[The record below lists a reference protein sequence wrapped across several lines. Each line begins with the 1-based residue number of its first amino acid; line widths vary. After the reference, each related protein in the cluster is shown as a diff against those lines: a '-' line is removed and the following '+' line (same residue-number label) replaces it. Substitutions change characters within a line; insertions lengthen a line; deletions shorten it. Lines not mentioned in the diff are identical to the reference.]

1 MSSVNL
7 LNVTVNGNPA
17 AFGASYEF
25 EITFECIEALKN
37 GMPSTLR
44 IRLMQLRWGVD
55 LEWKLTYVG
64 SATS

>member
-17 AFGASYEF
+17 AFGAPYEF

-37 GMPSTLR
+37 GASLTLHT
-44 IRLMQLRWGVD
+44 RLTT
-55 LEWKLTYVG
+55 LTVE
-64 SATS
+64 